1 MKNNNMKKTIGIV
14 IKKMRED
21 MQLSQVKFGKLL
33 KKDNSI
39 VCRWE
44 SGERTPSMVEYR
56 ELIETFNS
64 FMEKKVKV

>member
-14 IKKMRED
+14 IRKMRED
-21 MQLSQVKFGKLL
+21 MGLSQVKFGKLL

-44 SGERTPSMVEYR
+44 SGERTPGMVEYR
-56 ELIETFNS
+56 EILEKYNAS
-64 FMEKKVKV
+64 MEANNEC